1 MKFVVSGCGCL
12 QRSRSKG
19 LVDDGELWNH
29 TVNENH
35 HRSSGSRLPQATKKF
50 DSSMI
55 NSIFCNK

>member
-35 HRSSGSRLPQATKKF
+35 HRSSGSRLPQATKKV
-50 DSSMI
+50 
-55 NSIFCNK
+55 

>member
-19 LVDDGELWNH
+19 LVDDGELWNR

-35 HRSSGSRLPQATKKF
+35 HRSSGSRLPQATKKV
-50 DSSMI
+50 
-55 NSIFCNK
+55 